1 MRREVTGMDAR
12 QALRPRRGR
21 SARSSRSKPGAREP
35 RSAAQ
40 GPDDRSQTFLVT
52 FWGVCQKVTRCKS
65 GKVIERHLGKWISSR
80 IQKPKLQT
88 SNFKLQSPDLRTAFR

>member
-21 SARSSRSKPGAREP
+21 SARSSRSKSGAREP

-52 FWGVCQKVTRCKS
+52 FWGACQKVTRCKS

-80 IQKPKLQT
+80 IQKPKLRST
-88 SNFKLQSPDLRTAFR
+88 DLRAAFR